1 MTADRTRVLYVG
13 GTGTISHSCVQ
24 ASVDAGMDVHVL
36 NRGLSAARRPVP
48 PEVTVLTAD
57 VHDPASVKEALGDR
71 EFDSVVNV
79 TSFTAE
85 QTRRSVDIFA
95 GRTGQYV
102 HISTASLYHKP
113 VVRIPYVESTPR
125 HNPFSQYSRDKIA
138 TEDVLTEAYDREGFP
153 ATIVRPSHTYDE
165 ARPPIPGDWTIVD
178 RIVRGDEI
186 VVPGDGTSL
195 WTLTHA
201 ADFAQGLVGLLGNP
215 LAVGET
221 FHITSDDVY
230 SWNQIYGLVAAA
242 AGVEARLV
250 HVPTDFLPLAAPD
263 WRWSDLIRGDLQHSV
278 LLDNTKIRRYVPGFA
293 PRVPFHRAVHGIV
306 AWRRDHPDFTRP
318 DPEVDA
324 IIDRLVTGYHEAARI
339 FASLAPQ
346 PAGERGR

>member
-1 MTADRTRVLYVG
+1 MAADRTRVLYVG

-24 ASVDAGMDVHVL
+24 AAVDAGMDVHVL
-36 NRGLSAARRPVP
+36 NRGVSAARRPVP
-48 PEVTVLTAD
+48 PAVTVLTAD
-57 VHDPASVKEALGDR
+57 VHDAASVKEALGDL

-85 QTRRSVDIFA
+85 QTRRSVEMFT
-95 GRTGQYV
+95 GRTRQYV
-102 HISTASLYHKP
+102 HISTASLYQKP

-125 HNPFSQYSRDKIA
+125 HNPFSQYSRDKIE
-138 TEDVLTEAYDREGFP
+138 TEDVLIEAYDRTGFP

-165 ARPPIPGDWTIVD
+165 ARPPVPGDWTIVD
-178 RIVRGDEI
+178 RIARGEEI

-201 ADFAQGLVGLLGNP
+201 ADFAQGLTGLLGNP

-230 SWNQIYGLVAAA
+230 SWNQIYELIAAA
-242 AGVEARLV
+242 LGVQARLV
-250 HVPTDFLPLAAPD
+250 HVPTEFLPLAAPD
-263 WRWSDLIRGDLQHSV
+263 WRWSDLIRGDLSHSV
-278 LLDNTKIRRYVPGFA
+278 LLDNSKIRHYVPGFA
-293 PRVPFHRAVHGIV
+293 PRIPFHQAVRGIV
-306 AWRRDHPDFTRP
+306 AWRRDHPDFTKP

-324 IIDRLVTGYHEAARI
+324 VIDRLVGGYHEARKI
-339 FASLAPQ
+339 FAGLAPT
-346 PAGERGR
+346 A

>member
-1 MTADRTRVLYVG
+1 MEPDRTRVLYVG
-13 GTGTISHSCVQ
+13 GTGTISASCVQ

-36 NRGLSAARRPVP
+36 NRGLSASRRPVP
-48 PEVTVLTAD
+48 PGVTVLTGD
-57 VHDPASVKEALGDR
+57 IHDPESTKEALHGL

-79 TSFTAE
+79 TSFTAD
-85 QTRRSVDIFA
+85 QTSRAIETFA
-95 GRTGQYV
+95 GRTRQYV
-102 HISTASLYHKP
+102 HISTASLYQKP
-113 VVRIPYVESTPR
+113 VVRVPYVESTPR

-138 TEDVLTEAYDREGFP
+138 AEDVLNHAYDTEGFP

-195 WTLTHA
+195 WTLTHS

-215 LAVGET
+215 LAIGET

-230 SWNQIYGLVAAA
+230 SWNQIYELIAAA
-242 AGVEARLV
+242 AGVQARLV

-263 WRWSDLIRGDLQHSV
+263 WNWSDLIRGDLQHSV
-278 LLDNTKIRRYVPGFA
+278 LLDNTKIRRYVPGFS
-293 PRVPFHRAVHGIV
+293 PRISFHRAVAGV
-306 AWRRDHPDFTRP
+306 LRWRRDHPDLTRP
-318 DPEVDA
+318 DPHVDA
-324 IIDRLVTGYHEAARI
+324 VIERLVTGYHESARI

-346 PAGERGR
+346 PD